1 MILSDAPSCGVTY
14 DCSSDDSRFII
25 YDRNMFIVVATDSKE
40 YLGIFRAGGQTTK
53 TMEASMKIEK
63 DEKLKEIEKK

>member
-1 MILSDAPSCGVTY
+1 
-14 DCSSDDSRFII
+14 
-25 YDRNMFIVVATDSKE
+25 MFIVVATDSKE

-63 DEKLKEIEKK
+63 DENLKENEKS